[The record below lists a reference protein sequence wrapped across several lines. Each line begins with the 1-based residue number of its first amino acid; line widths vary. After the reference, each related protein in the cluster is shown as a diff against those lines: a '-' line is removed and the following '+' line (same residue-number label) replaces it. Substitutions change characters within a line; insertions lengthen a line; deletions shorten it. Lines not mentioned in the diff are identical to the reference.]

1 VGDAYDRTIKEE
13 PDFRA
18 ARLTET
24 TPPIV
29 VPEGNL
35 LR

>member
-1 VGDAYDRTIKEE
+1 VADAYDATISAE
-13 PDFRA
+13 PEFRA